1 MPGRLPSC
9 HQCSF
14 KLGREVLGIS
24 GRSLRSG
31 AWAEVGDGEAGGR
44 QAAPQGS
51 EHAAAVQPRS
61 SPLGTRGPLCLHL
74 KKAPWSGR
82 RPLSLRS
89 CRLAF

>member
-9 HQCSF
+9 RQCSF

-24 GRSLRSG
+24 GMSLRSG

-61 SPLGTRGPLCLHL
+61 SLLGTREAFVFASEKGPLERQAALVPQKL
-74 KKAPWSGR
+74 
-82 RPLSLRS
+82 
-89 CRLAF
+89 